1 MSEILAG
8 KTDIEKGLNVLI
20 INAES
25 LALRDDIKDKREIT
39 LAVNMLK
46 SALTLVERVK

>member
-1 MSEILAG
+1 MSDLTAGTTEIV
-8 KTDIEKGLNVLI
+8 KGLKAVI

-25 LALRDDIKDKREIT
+25 LSLRGDIKDKRELV
-39 LAVNMLK
+39 LAINMLK